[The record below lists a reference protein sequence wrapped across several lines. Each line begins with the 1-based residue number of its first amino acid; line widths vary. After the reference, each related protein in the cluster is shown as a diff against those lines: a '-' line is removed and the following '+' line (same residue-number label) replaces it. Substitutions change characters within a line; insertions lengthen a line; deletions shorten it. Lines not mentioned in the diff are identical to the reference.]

1 LFQCAAHAWWLP
13 SFLIYRMCVA
23 LPGSTIRHAGTIV
36 AALVITAAIQADA
49 LNAHLPAKRGPE
61 PWSIARLLDT
71 LYSGNALHLQAMRQE
86 MSSLCVSEGHLVP
99 RPCKNGSILRSSGKS
114 SKHSRREFAFALVL
128 HAESHR
134 TVDAFEQA
142 YSSIRHYHPSNSI
155 VVVDN
160 KSPLQLSSRVL
171 DFLQKDPNALYVR
184 EAPSG
189 FEVGGYRAALQAA
202 RQKGWDVHGWVF
214 LHATM
219 VLLKPLPLGSLPC
232 KVTSW
237 YPYVHPDPIKVP
249 CNLPESDAATYWAFR
264 QNVDPGLDVNYTNA
278 LAEQE
283 FRRLKREF
291 PSWRQAEGRVCGRV
305 NAPSALHQSFAAT
318 VEGVRGLEDLGFF
331 SFHPV
336 QKEHSLFM
344 EAFNGIFLAALNS
357 SSPSCFIDQERA
369 MFGGSGTYIYKQHGE
384 PEGWNQGFF
393 ATFLSLINSLDT
405 SGDLAADAVEF
416 AQAKAHRPA
425 LFRQALGDWCAAW
438 VKADPFERALG
449 C

>member
-1 LFQCAAHAWWLP
+1 MPRSPFV
-13 SFLIYRMCVA
+13 VA
-23 LPGSTIRHAGTIV
+23 V
-36 AALVITAAIQADA
+36 LVITVATRADA
-49 LNAHLPAKRGPE
+49 LNAHLPAKMGPE
-61 PWSIARLLDT
+61 PWSIARLFDT
-71 LYSGNALHLQAMRQE
+71 LYSGDTLHLQAVWRE
-86 MSSLCVSEGHLVP
+86 MSAVCVSEGHSVP
-99 RPCKNGSILRSSGKS
+99 TPCKNGSNLRLSGKS
-114 SKHSRREFAFALVL
+114 STNSRRDFAFALVL
-128 HAESHR
+128 HAENHG

-160 KSPLQLSSRVL
+160 KSPLQLSARVL
-171 DFLQKDPNALYVR
+171 DFLQKDPLALYVR

-189 FEVGGYRAALQAA
+189 FEIGGYRAALQAA
-202 RQKGWDVHGWVF
+202 RQNGWDVHGWVF

-219 VLLKPLPLGSLPC
+219 VLLRPLPLGSLPC

-237 YPYVHPDPIKVP
+237 YPYVHPNPIKVP

-264 QNVDPGLDVNYTNA
+264 QDVHPSLDVNYTNA

-305 NAPSALHQSFAAT
+305 NAPSAQHQSFAAT
-318 VEGVRGLEDLGFF
+318 AEGVRGLEDLGFF

-344 EAFNGIFLAALNS
+344 EAFNGIFLAALDS

-369 MFGGSGTYIYKQHGE
+369 MLGGSEPCSIKSEPCSGTYIYKQHGE
-384 PEGWNQGFF
+384 AEGWHQGFF
-393 ATFLSLINSLDT
+393 ATFLSLVNSLDT

-425 LFRQALGDWCAAW
+425 QLRQAIGDWCAAW